1 MNERQREKILK
12 VLTQHARRAS
22 KKGAEAES
30 QKVSKLDNECVYHDG
45 YVSLSLPLDLIENS
59 HTVLDIRTKRE
70 IDRGVECV
78 ELKDITS
85 YTYPY
90 KPYSNLD
97 NYKSYEYSVEELLYR
112 FKDLKSETWV
122 EDDGTIT
129 ISGNDDEFFNSFG
142 FRFRTLDF
150 ETDGS
155 TAVDVNYL
163 LTVLKVMDIL
173 RDKKVTLYLNTRN
186 TLSPIVLHS
195 DSVEGDVVPKI
206 LGFSW

>member
-1 MNERQREKILK
+1 MNEKQREKILK
-12 VLTQHARRAS
+12 ALTQQARRAI
-22 KKGAEAES
+22 KKGAFAKS
-30 QKVSKLDNECVYHDG
+30 QNVDKIGGECVYHDG
-45 YVSLSLPLDLIENS
+45 YVSLSLPSDLVETK
-59 HTVLDIRTKRE
+59 TVLDIRTKRD
-70 IDRGVECV
+70 IDRGVECIK
-78 ELKDITS
+78 LDDTTS
-85 YTYPY
+85 YPY
-90 KPYSNLD
+90 TLEILD
-97 NYKSYEYSVEELLYR
+97 NYKSYEYSVEELLYIL
-112 FKDLKSETWV
+112 KDLKSETWV

>member
-1 MNERQREKILK
+1 MNEKQREKILK
-12 VLTQHARRAS
+12 ALTQQARRAI
-22 KKGAEAES
+22 KKGAFAKS
-30 QKVSKLDNECVYHDG
+30 QNVDKIGGECVYHDG
-45 YVSLSLPLDLIENS
+45 YVSLSLPSDLVETK
-59 HTVLDIRTKRE
+59 TVLDIRTKRD
-70 IDRGVECV
+70 IDRGVECIK
-78 ELKDITS
+78 LDDTTS
-85 YTYPY
+85 YPY
-90 KPYSNLD
+90 TPEILD
-97 NYKSYEYSVEELLYR
+97 NYKSYEYSVEKLLYIL
-112 FKDLKSETWV
+112 KDLKSETWV

>member
-1 MNERQREKILK
+1 MNEKQREKILK
-12 VLTQHARRAS
+12 ALTQQARRAI
-22 KKGAEAES
+22 KKGAFAKS
-30 QKVSKLDNECVYHDG
+30 QNVDKIGGECVYHDG
-45 YVSLSLPLDLIENS
+45 YVSLSLPSDLVETK
-59 HTVLDIRTKRE
+59 TVLDIRTKRD
-70 IDRGVECV
+70 IDRGVECIK
-78 ELKDITS
+78 LDDTTS
-85 YTYPY
+85 YPY
-90 KPYSNLD
+90 TPEILD
-97 NYKSYEYSVEELLYR
+97 NYKSYEYSVEELLYIL
-112 FKDLKSETWV
+112 KDLKSETWV

-195 DSVEGDVVPKI
+195 DSVEGDVVPKN

>member
-1 MNERQREKILK
+1 MNEKQREKILK
-12 VLTQHARRAS
+12 ALTQQARRAI
-22 KKGAEAES
+22 KKGAFAKS
-30 QKVSKLDNECVYHDG
+30 QNVDKIGGECVYHDG
-45 YVSLSLPLDLIENS
+45 YVSLSLPSDLVETK
-59 HTVLDIRTKRE
+59 TVLDIRTKRD
-70 IDRGVECV
+70 IDRGVECIK
-78 ELKDITS
+78 LDDTTS
-85 YTYPY
+85 YPY
-90 KPYSNLD
+90 TPEILD
-97 NYKSYEYSVEELLYR
+97 NYKSYEYSVEELLYIL
-112 FKDLKSETWV
+112 KDLKSETWV

-206 LGFSW
+206 LGFNW

>member
-12 VLTQHARRAS
+12 ALTQQARRAI
-22 KKGAEAES
+22 KKGAFAKS
-30 QKVSKLDNECVYHDG
+30 QNVDKIGGECVYHDG
-45 YVSLSLPLDLIENS
+45 YVSLSLPSDLVETK
-59 HTVLDIRTKRE
+59 TVLDIRTKRD
-70 IDRGVECV
+70 IDRGVECIK
-78 ELKDITS
+78 LDDTTS
-85 YTYPY
+85 YPY
-90 KPYSNLD
+90 TPEILD
-97 NYKSYEYSVEELLYR
+97 NYKSYEYSVEELLYIL
-112 FKDLKSETWV
+112 KDLKSETCV

>member
-1 MNERQREKILK
+1 MDKI
-12 VLTQHARRAS
+12 
-22 KKGAEAES
+22 GG
-30 QKVSKLDNECVYHDG
+30 ECVYHDG
-45 YVSLSLPLDLIENS
+45 YVSLSLPSDLVETK
-59 HTVLDIRTKRE
+59 TVLDIRTKRD
-70 IDRGVECV
+70 IDRGVECIK
-78 ELKDITS
+78 LDDTTS
-85 YTYPY
+85 YPY
-90 KPYSNLD
+90 TPEILD
-97 NYKSYEYSVEELLYR
+97 NYKSYEYSVEELLYIL
-112 FKDLKSETWV
+112 KDLKSETWV

>member
-1 MNERQREKILK
+1 MNEKQREKILK
-12 VLTQHARRAS
+12 ALTQQARRAI
-22 KKGAEAES
+22 KKGAFAKS
-30 QKVSKLDNECVYHDG
+30 QNVDKIGGECVYHDG
-45 YVSLSLPLDLIENS
+45 YVSLSLPSNLVETK
-59 HTVLDIRTKRE
+59 TVLDIRTKRD
-70 IDRGVECV
+70 IDRGVECIK
-78 ELKDITS
+78 LDDTTS
-85 YTYPY
+85 YPY
-90 KPYSNLD
+90 TPEILD
-97 NYKSYEYSVEELLYR
+97 NYKSYEYSVEELLYIL
-112 FKDLKSETWV
+112 KDLKSETWV
-122 EDDGTIT
+122 EDDETIT

>member
-1 MNERQREKILK
+1 MNEKQREKILK
-12 VLTQHARRAS
+12 ALTQQARRAI
-22 KKGAEAES
+22 KKGAFAKS
-30 QKVSKLDNECVYHDG
+30 QNVDKIGGECVYHDG
-45 YVSLSLPLDLIENS
+45 YVSLSLPSDLVETK
-59 HTVLDIRTKRE
+59 TVLDIRTKRD
-70 IDRGVECV
+70 IDRGVECIK
-78 ELKDITS
+78 LDDTTS
-85 YTYPY
+85 YPY
-90 KPYSNLD
+90 TPEILD
-97 NYKSYEYSVEELLYR
+97 NYKSYEYSVEELLYIL
-112 FKDLKSETWV
+112 KDLKSETWV

-173 RDKKVTLYLNTRN
+173 RDKKITLYLNTRN

>member
-1 MNERQREKILK
+1 MNEKQREKILK
-12 VLTQHARRAS
+12 ALTQQARWAI
-22 KKGAEAES
+22 KKGAFAKS
-30 QKVSKLDNECVYHDG
+30 QNVDKIGGECVYHDG
-45 YVSLSLPLDLIENS
+45 YVSLSLPSDLVETK
-59 HTVLDIRTKRE
+59 TVLDIRTKRD
-70 IDRGVECV
+70 IDRGVECIK
-78 ELKDITS
+78 LDDTTS
-85 YTYPY
+85 YPY
-90 KPYSNLD
+90 TPEILD
-97 NYKSYEYSVEELLYR
+97 NYKSYEYSVEELLYIL
-112 FKDLKSETWV
+112 KDLKSETWV

-186 TLSPIVLHS
+186 TLSPIVLQS

>member
-1 MNERQREKILK
+1 MNEKQREKILK
-12 VLTQHARRAS
+12 ALTQQARRAI
-22 KKGAEAES
+22 KKGAFAKS
-30 QKVSKLDNECVYHDG
+30 QNVDKIGGECVYHDG
-45 YVSLSLPLDLIENS
+45 YVSLSLPSDLVETK
-59 HTVLDIRTKRE
+59 TVLDIRTKRD
-70 IDRGVECV
+70 IDRGVECIK
-78 ELKDITS
+78 LDDTTS
-85 YTYPY
+85 YPY
-90 KPYSNLD
+90 TPEILD
-97 NYKSYEYSVEELLYR
+97 NYKSYEYSVEELLYIL
-112 FKDLKSETWV
+112 KDLKSETWV

-129 ISGNDDEFFNSFG
+129 ISGNDDEFFNSFGFG

>member
-1 MNERQREKILK
+1 MNEKQREKILK
-12 VLTQHARRAS
+12 ALTQQARRAI
-22 KKGAEAES
+22 KKGAFAKS
-30 QKVSKLDNECVYHDG
+30 QNVDKIGGECVYHDG
-45 YVSLSLPLDLIENS
+45 YVSLSLPSDLVETK
-59 HTVLDIRTKRE
+59 TVLDIRTKRD
-70 IDRGVECV
+70 IDRGVECIK
-78 ELKDITS
+78 LDDTTS
-85 YTYPY
+85 YPY
-90 KPYSNLD
+90 TPEILD
-97 NYKSYEYSVEELLYR
+97 NYKSYEYSVEELLYIL
-112 FKDLKSETWV
+112 KDLKSETWV

-142 FRFRTLDF
+142 FRFRTLGF

>member
-1 MNERQREKILK
+1 MNEKQREKILK
-12 VLTQHARRAS
+12 ALTQQARRAI
-22 KKGAEAES
+22 KKGAFAKS
-30 QKVSKLDNECVYHDG
+30 QNVDKIGGECVYHDG
-45 YVSLSLPLDLIENS
+45 YVSLSLPSNLVETK
-59 HTVLDIRTKRE
+59 TVLDIRTKRD
-70 IDRGVECV
+70 IDRGVECIK
-78 ELKDITS
+78 LDDTTS
-85 YTYPY
+85 YPY
-90 KPYSNLD
+90 TPEILD
-97 NYKSYEYSVEELLYR
+97 NYKSYEYSVEELLYIL
-112 FKDLKSETWV
+112 KDLKSETWV

>member
-12 VLTQHARRAS
+12 ALTQQARRAS
-22 KKGAEAES
+22 KKGAFAKS
-30 QKVSKLDNECVYHDG
+30 QNVDKIGGECVYHDG
-45 YVSLSLPLDLIENS
+45 YVSLSLPSDLVETK
-59 HTVLDIRTKRE
+59 TVLDIRTKRD
-70 IDRGVECV
+70 IDRGVECIK
-78 ELKDITS
+78 LDDTTS
-85 YTYPY
+85 YPY
-90 KPYSNLD
+90 TPERLD
-97 NYKSYEYSVEELLYR
+97 NYKSYEYSVEELLYIL
-112 FKDLKSETWV
+112 KDLKSETWV

-195 DSVEGDVVPKI
+195 DSVKGDVVPKI

>member
-1 MNERQREKILK
+1 MNEKQREKILK
-12 VLTQHARRAS
+12 ALTQQARRAI
-22 KKGAEAES
+22 KKGAFAKS
-30 QKVSKLDNECVYHDG
+30 QNVDKIGGECVYHDG
-45 YVSLSLPLDLIENS
+45 YVSLSLPSDLVETK
-59 HTVLDIRTKRE
+59 TVLDIRTKRD
-70 IDRGVECV
+70 IDRGVECIK
-78 ELKDITS
+78 LDDTTS
-85 YTYPY
+85 YPY
-90 KPYSNLD
+90 TPEILD
-97 NYKSYEYSVEELLYR
+97 NYKSYEYSVEELLYIL
-112 FKDLKSETWV
+112 KDLKSETWV

-195 DSVEGDVVPKI
+195 DSVKGDVVPKI

>member
-1 MNERQREKILK
+1 MNEKQREKILK
-12 VLTQHARRAS
+12 ALTQQARRAI
-22 KKGAEAES
+22 KKGAFAKS
-30 QKVSKLDNECVYHDG
+30 QNVDKIGGECVYHDG
-45 YVSLSLPLDLIENS
+45 YVSLSLPSNLVETK
-59 HTVLDIRTKRE
+59 TVLDIRTKRD
-70 IDRGVECV
+70 IDRGVECIK
-78 ELKDITS
+78 LDDTTS
-85 YTYPY
+85 YPY
-90 KPYSNLD
+90 TPEILD
-97 NYKSYEYSVEELLYR
+97 NYKSYEYSVEELLYIL
-112 FKDLKSETWV
+112 KDLKSETWV

-129 ISGNDDEFFNSFG
+129 ISGNDDDFFNSFG